1 MDYKEYY
8 NLLLENKMITP
19 IWKYVLELIE
29 EEIKDNEN
37 KDYYLVIF
45 AIYFSLINDG
55 NITISLNKDVLT
67 KKWESKL
74 DATAILLEESG
85 SYNEESFNKIKDISF
100 NCISNYLQ
108 DINTNNLPSLI
119 NDNKF
124 FEIEDNYLY
133 VRKYGSAR
141 RGVIASMDRLFS
153 TRSNITSTFKY
164 QDAVASDFTLSDG
177 QEKAVIEGI
186 NKSLV
191 ITGGPG
197 TGKTTSILFLLI
209 GLLLNDTDNMRIY
222 LIAPSGKAAGRMK
235 ESIINGLNILTDSFK
250 QDHKDIISK
259 IQNLDKSTIHSLL
272 EIDYETNGFKYNKNR
287 RFPENSIF
295 VIDEAS
301 MIDVCLFNALLQ
313 AIPTSAKVYI
323 MGDKNQLPSVECG
336 AVFGD
341 LLTKKSIQDNVVELD
356 ESKRFKKGTKIF
368 NLAKAVNEGDVLP
381 INDEDW
387 KEYDSF
393 EVLIKDDD
401 RKENPIYYYKNHKEN
416 VKDKDIVEHVV
427 NKWGNE
433 FFESLQDK
441 ATDLDFNDVAHLKEV
456 FEYSEI
462 SKILCAENEGPRGIK
477 TINNYV
483 KKHFIDKS
491 KYHSAN
497 GYYPGMIMMVNK
509 NNKSLDL
516 DNGDSGLLV
525 TFKDDSTIYF
535 MTKKSSNIAKNQGKE
550 VDRIFKLGEFTF
562 YPVRMITQEEIDMAY
577 AITIHKSQGSDY
589 PNILVILP
597 TKKGHPLLN
606 RQIVYTAITRTK
618 GTTYILSN
626 IDRLNESKDN
636 LIVRDTNVN

>member
-74 DATAILLEESG
+74 NDIAILLEESG
-85 SYNEESFNKIKDISF
+85 SYNEESFNKIKEISF
-100 NCISNYLQ
+100 NCINNYLQ
-108 DINTNNLPSLI
+108 DINSNNLPSLI

-209 GLLLNDTDNMRIY
+209 GLLLNDTDNTRIY

-235 ESIINGLNILTDSFK
+235 ESIINGLNVLTDSFK
-250 QDHKDIISK
+250 QAHKDIVSK

-368 NLAKAVNEGDVLP
+368 NLAKAVNEGDTLP

-416 VKDKDIVEHVV
+416 VKDKDIIEYVV

-433 FFESLQDK
+433 FFKTLQDK

-491 KYHSAN
+491 KYHSTN

>member
-19 IWKYVLELIE
+19 IWKYVLDLIE

-74 DATAILLEESG
+74 NDIAILLEESG
-85 SYNEESFNKIKDISF
+85 SYNEESFNKIKEISF
-100 NCISNYLQ
+100 NCINNYLQ
-108 DINTNNLPSLI
+108 DINSNNLPSLI

-222 LIAPSGKAAGRMK
+222 LVAPSGKAAGRMK
-235 ESIINGLNILTDSFK
+235 ESIINGLNVLTDSFK

-368 NLAKAVNEGDVLP
+368 NLAKAVNEGDTLP
-381 INDEDW
+381 INDDDW

-433 FFESLQDK
+433 FFKSLQDK

-491 KYHSAN
+491 KYHSTN

-550 VDRIFKLGEFTF
+550 IDRIFKLGEFTF

>member
-74 DATAILLEESG
+74 NDIAILLEESG

-124 FEIEDNYLY
+124 FEIKDNYLY

-235 ESIINGLNILTDSFK
+235 ESIINGLNVLTDSFK
-250 QDHKDIISK
+250 QAHQQIIDK
-259 IQNLDKSTIHSLL
+259 INTLDKSTIHSLL

-381 INDEDW
+381 INDDDW

-416 VKDKDIVEHVV
+416 VKDKDIIEHVV

-491 KYHSAN
+491 KYHSTN

-525 TFKDDSTIYF
+525 TFKDDLTIYF

>member
-74 DATAILLEESG
+74 NDIAILLEESG
-85 SYNEESFNKIKDISF
+85 SYNEESFNKIKEISF
-100 NCISNYLQ
+100 NCINNYLQ
-108 DINTNNLPSLI
+108 DINSNNLPSLI

-222 LIAPSGKAAGRMK
+222 LVAPSGKAAGRMK
-235 ESIINGLNILTDSFK
+235 ESIINGLNVLTDSFK

-368 NLAKAVNEGDVLP
+368 NLAKAVNEGDTLP
-381 INDEDW
+381 INDDDW

-433 FFESLQDK
+433 FFKSLQDK

-491 KYHSAN
+491 KYHSTN

>member
-74 DATAILLEESG
+74 NDIAILLEERG
-85 SYNEESFNKIKDISF
+85 SYNEESFNKIKEISF
-100 NCISNYLQ
+100 NCINNYLQ
-108 DINTNNLPSLI
+108 DINANNLPSLF

-141 RGVIASMDRLFS
+141 RGVISSMDRLFS

-164 QDAVASDFTLSDG
+164 QDAVASDFTLSAG

-235 ESIINGLNILTDSFK
+235 ESIINGLNVLTDSFK
-250 QDHKDIISK
+250 QAHQQIIDK
-259 IQNLDKSTIHSLL
+259 INTLDKSTIHSLL

-287 RFPENSIF
+287 RFPDNSVF

-341 LLTKKSIQDNVVELD
+341 LLTKKSLKDNVVELD

-381 INDEDW
+381 INDDDW

-433 FFESLQDK
+433 FFKTLQDK

-491 KYHSAN
+491 KYHSTN

-589 PNILVILP
+589 PNILVVLP

>member
-100 NCISNYLQ
+100 NCINNYLQ
-108 DINTNNLPSLI
+108 DINANNLPSLI

-222 LIAPSGKAAGRMK
+222 LVAPSGKAAGRMK
-235 ESIINGLNILTDSFK
+235 ESIINGLNVLTDSFK
-250 QDHKDIISK
+250 QSHQQIIDK
-259 IQNLDKSTIHSLL
+259 INTLDKSTIHSLL

-287 RFPENSIF
+287 RFPDNSVF

-368 NLAKAVNEGDVLP
+368 NLAKAVNEGDTLP

-401 RKENPIYYYKNHKEN
+401 RKQNPIYYYKNHKEN

-433 FFESLQDK
+433 FFKTLQDK

-456 FEYSEI
+456 FDYSEI

-491 KYHSAN
+491 KYHSTN

>member
-1 MDYKEYY
+1 
-8 NLLLENKMITP
+8 MITP

-74 DATAILLEESG
+74 NDIAILLEESG

-100 NCISNYLQ
+100 NCINNYLQ
-108 DINTNNLPSLI
+108 DINSNNLPSLFK
-119 NDNKF
+119 DNKF

-235 ESIINGLNILTDSFK
+235 ESIINGLNVLTDSLK

-287 RFPENSIF
+287 RFPDNSVF

-368 NLAKAVNEGDVLP
+368 NLAKAINEGDVLP
-381 INDEDW
+381 INDDDW

-393 EVLIKDDD
+393 EVLVKDDD

-433 FFESLQDK
+433 FFKSLQDK

-491 KYHSAN
+491 KYHSTN

>member
-74 DATAILLEESG
+74 NDIAILLEESG
-85 SYNEESFNKIKDISF
+85 SYNEESFNKIKEISF
-100 NCISNYLQ
+100 NCINNYLQ
-108 DINTNNLPSLI
+108 DINSNNLPSLI

-222 LIAPSGKAAGRMK
+222 LVAPSGKAAGRMK
-235 ESIINGLNILTDSFK
+235 ESIINGLNVLTDSFK

-368 NLAKAVNEGDVLP
+368 NLAKAVNEGDTLP
-381 INDEDW
+381 INDDDW

-433 FFESLQDK
+433 FFKSLQDK

-491 KYHSAN
+491 KYHSTN

-550 VDRIFKLGEFTF
+550 IDRIFKLGEFTF

>member
-19 IWKYVLELIE
+19 IWKYVLDLIE

-74 DATAILLEESG
+74 NDIAILLEESG
-85 SYNEESFNKIKDISF
+85 SYNEESFNKIKEISF
-100 NCISNYLQ
+100 NCINNYLQ
-108 DINTNNLPSLI
+108 DINSNNLPSLI

-235 ESIINGLNILTDSFK
+235 ESIINGLNVLTDSFK
-250 QDHKDIISK
+250 QAHKEIIDK
-259 IQNLDKSTIHSLL
+259 INNLDKSTIHSLL

-368 NLAKAVNEGDVLP
+368 NLAKAVNEGDTLP
-381 INDEDW
+381 INDDDW

-433 FFESLQDK
+433 FFKSLQDK
-441 ATDLDFNDVAHLKEV
+441 ATDLDFNDLTHLKEV

-491 KYHSAN
+491 KYHSTN

>member
-1 MDYKEYY
+1 MGYKEYY

-74 DATAILLEESG
+74 NATAILLEESG

-100 NCISNYLQ
+100 NCINNYLQ
-108 DINTNNLPSLI
+108 DINSNNLPSLI

-153 TRSNITSTFKY
+153 TRSNIASTFKY
-164 QDAVASDFTLSDG
+164 QDAVASDFTLSAG

-235 ESIINGLNILTDSFK
+235 ESIINGLNVLTDSFK
-250 QDHKDIISK
+250 KAHQQIIDK
-259 IQNLDKSTIHSLL
+259 INNLDKSTIHSLL

-287 RFPENSIF
+287 RFPDNSVF

-341 LLTKKSIQDNVVELD
+341 LLTKKSLKDNVVELD

-381 INDEDW
+381 INDSDW

-401 RKENPIYYYKNHKEN
+401 RKQNPIYYYKNYKEN

-433 FFESLQDK
+433 FFKSLQDK

-456 FEYSEI
+456 FDYSEI

-491 KYHSAN
+491 KYHSTN

>member
-74 DATAILLEESG
+74 NATAILLEESG
-85 SYNEESFNKIKDISF
+85 SYNEESFNKIIEISF

-108 DINTNNLPSLI
+108 DINANNLSSLI

-141 RGVIASMDRLFS
+141 RGVISSMDRLFS

-235 ESIINGLNILTDSFK
+235 ESIINGLNVLTDSFK
-250 QDHKDIISK
+250 QSHQQIIDK
-259 IQNLDKSTIHSLL
+259 INTLDKSTIHSLL

-287 RFPENSIF
+287 RFPDNSVF

-341 LLTKKSIQDNVVELD
+341 LLTKKSLKDNVVELD

-368 NLAKAVNEGDVLP
+368 NLAKAVNEGDTLP

-433 FFESLQDK
+433 FFKTLQDK

-491 KYHSAN
+491 KYHSTN

-626 IDRLNESKDN
+626 IDRLNESKDY

>member
-74 DATAILLEESG
+74 NATAILLEESG
-85 SYNEESFNKIKDISF
+85 SYNEESFKSIKDISF
-100 NCISNYLQ
+100 NCINNYLQ
-108 DINTNNLPSLI
+108 DINSNNLPSLI

-235 ESIINGLNILTDSFK
+235 ESIINGLNVLTDSFK
-250 QDHKDIISK
+250 QSHKEIIDK
-259 IQNLDKSTIHSLL
+259 INNLDKSTIHSLL

-368 NLAKAVNEGDVLP
+368 NLAKAVNEGDTLP
-381 INDEDW
+381 INDDDW

-441 ATDLDFNDVAHLKEV
+441 ATDLDFNDLTHLKEV

-491 KYHSAN
+491 KYHSTN

>member
-74 DATAILLEESG
+74 NDIAILLEESG
-85 SYNEESFNKIKDISF
+85 SYNEESFNKIKEISF
-100 NCISNYLQ
+100 NCINNYLQ
-108 DINTNNLPSLI
+108 DINSNNLPSLI

-222 LIAPSGKAAGRMK
+222 LVAPSGKAAGRMK
-235 ESIINGLNILTDSFK
+235 ESIINGLNVLTDSFK

-368 NLAKAVNEGDVLP
+368 NLAKAVNEGDTLP
-381 INDEDW
+381 INDDDW

-433 FFESLQDK
+433 FFKSLQDK

-456 FEYSEI
+456 FDYSEI

-491 KYHSAN
+491 KYHSTN

-550 VDRIFKLGEFTF
+550 IDRIFKLGEFTF

>member
-19 IWKYVLELIE
+19 IWKYVLDLIE

-74 DATAILLEESG
+74 NDIAILLEESG
-85 SYNEESFNKIKDISF
+85 SYNEESFNKIKEISF
-100 NCISNYLQ
+100 NCINNYLQ
-108 DINTNNLPSLI
+108 DINSNNLPSLF

-222 LIAPSGKAAGRMK
+222 LVAPSGKAAGRMK
-235 ESIINGLNILTDSFK
+235 ESIINGLNVLTDSFK

-368 NLAKAVNEGDVLP
+368 NLAKAVNEGDTLP
-381 INDEDW
+381 INDDDW

-433 FFESLQDK
+433 FFKSLQDK

-491 KYHSAN
+491 KYHSTN

-550 VDRIFKLGEFTF
+550 IDRIFKLGEFTF

>member
-29 EEIKDNEN
+29 EEIKDNKN
-37 KDYYLVIF
+37 KDNYLVIF

-55 NITISLNKDVLT
+55 NITISLNKETLT

-74 DATAILLEESG
+74 NATAILLEESG

-100 NCISNYLQ
+100 NCINNYLQ
-108 DINTNNLPSLI
+108 DINANNLPSLI

-141 RGVIASMDRLFS
+141 RGVISSMDRLFS

-235 ESIINGLNILTDSFK
+235 ESIINGLNVLTDSFK
-250 QDHKDIISK
+250 QSHKDIVSK

-368 NLAKAVNEGDVLP
+368 NLAKAVNEGDTLP

-433 FFESLQDK
+433 FFKTLQDK

-491 KYHSAN
+491 KYHSTN

>member
-37 KDYYLVIF
+37 KNYYLVIF

-100 NCISNYLQ
+100 NCINNYLQ
-108 DINTNNLPSLI
+108 DINANNLPSLF

-250 QDHKDIISK
+250 KAHQQIIDK
-259 IQNLDKSTIHSLL
+259 INTLDKSTIHSLL

-287 RFPENSIF
+287 RFPDNSVF

-341 LLTKKSIQDNVVELD
+341 LLTKKSLKDNVVELD

-368 NLAKAVNEGDVLP
+368 NLAKAVNEGDTLP

-433 FFESLQDK
+433 FFKTLQDK

-491 KYHSAN
+491 KYHSTN